1 MLTQRGLVRHVV
13 EYANDLSAAA
23 GKAAMQNLL
32 AMNPRPDAVFAVSDT
47 LAAGAMRAI
56 EQAGLQVPEDIA
68 VIGFDGTE
76 LAEMVSPQ
84 LTTVEQPSREIG
96 AKAVELLLNKI
107 ENPDVPTER
116 VMLDWR
122 FISRASA

>member
-1 MLTQRGLVRHVV
+1 M
-13 EYANDLSAAA
+13 
-23 GKAAMQNLL
+23 
-32 AMNPRPDAVFAVSDT
+32 
-47 LAAGAMRAI
+47 
-56 EQAGLQVPEDIA
+56 
-68 VIGFDGTE
+68 GFDGTE

>member
-1 MLTQRGLVRHVV
+1 
-13 EYANDLSAAA
+13 
-23 GKAAMQNLL
+23 
-32 AMNPRPDAVFAVSDT
+32 
-47 LAAGAMRAI
+47 MRAI
-56 EQAGLQVPEDIA
+56 EQAGLQVPQDIA

-107 ENPDVPTER
+107 ENPDEPTER